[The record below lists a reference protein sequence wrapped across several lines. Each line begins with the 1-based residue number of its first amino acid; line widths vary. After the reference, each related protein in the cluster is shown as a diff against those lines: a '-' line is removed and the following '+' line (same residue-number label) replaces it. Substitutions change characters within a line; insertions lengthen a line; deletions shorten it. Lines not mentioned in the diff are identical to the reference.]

1 MYENQLVVG
10 QRVYCGL
17 YYCQNGTIVAI
28 HGEQSAATVRSLCG
42 VMTTGG
48 NASVDVVWDRGPMS
62 RMVPE
67 SLVRGSVQ
75 WKVRDEVVGADA
87 VREAIEHA
95 ARHAEEK
102 AAIAVTEKIAKAIA
116 DDEAR
121 AAGLALGLIPEADFR
136 AAKKRGSA
144 PAYNLRTELKK
155 AGIRASV
162 KQPSYT
168 SINVYLKSEQDR
180 DQAKAIAGK
189 YEGGHF
195 DGMTD
200 CYEYAPDAWSRVFG
214 DVRYVFIYVERE
226 EVTA

>member
-1 MYENQLVVG
+1 MYANELVVG

-28 HGEQSAATVRSLCG
+28 HGEQSAATITPNS
-42 VMTTGG
+42 VMTRGC
-48 NASVDVVWDRGPMS
+48 NARIDIVWDNGSMS
-62 RMVPE
+62 RQQPE
-67 SLVRGSVQ
+67 AMVRGSMQ
-75 WKVRDEVVGADA
+75 WKVRDEVVGADT
-87 VREAIEHA
+87 VCEAIEHA

-102 AAIAVTEKIAKAIA
+102 AAAEAAEKIAKAH
-116 DDEAR
+116 DNDQAR
-121 AAGLALGLIPEADFR
+121 VEGVALGLIPEDDFR

-155 AGIRASV
+155 AGIKASV
-162 KQPSYT
+162 KQDGYNC
-168 SINVYLKSEQDR
+168 INVYVAAGQDR

-189 YEGGHF
+189 YKAGHF

-200 CYEYAPDAWSRVFG
+200 CYEYAPDAWGRVFG
-214 DVRYVFIYVERE
+214 DVQYVFLHTERE